1 LKDAFNKP
9 KTKIAEKNFNY
20 ENERNLPPRHSA
32 LLPITIVL
40 DQK

>member
-20 ENERNLPPRHSA
+20 ENERKSTA
-32 LLPITIVL
+32 TT
-40 DQK
+40 